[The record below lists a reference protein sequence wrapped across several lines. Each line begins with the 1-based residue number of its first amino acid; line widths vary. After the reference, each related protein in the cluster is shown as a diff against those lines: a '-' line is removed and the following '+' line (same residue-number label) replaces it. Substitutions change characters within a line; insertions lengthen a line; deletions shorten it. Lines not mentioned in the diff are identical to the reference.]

1 MTPSRI
7 LTLVCVATV
16 AGCSTASSPEQM
28 LPSAVEYE
36 ASSNVVKTALLS
48 TFNELGVTIDS
59 GDPGQGLVRT
69 QLKQFDPKES
79 VTPYMECGGDPAL
92 GPWTQSPGFV
102 GQYVLNVRVD
112 ESDDGKMSVLVRAS
126 MSGLAGSKRLDCA
139 STGSFERDVL
149 AKIDEHMKESSSN

>member
-59 GDPGQGLVRT
+59 GDPGKGLVRT
-69 QLKQFDPKES
+69 QLKQFDPKQS

-112 ESDDGKMSVLVRAS
+112 ESDDGKVSVLVRAS
-126 MSGLAGSKRLDCA
+126 MSGRAGSKRMDCA

-149 AKIDEHMKESSSN
+149 AKIDAHMKESSSS

>member
-1 MTPSRI
+1 MTPSRM
-7 LTLVCVATV
+7 LTLVSVAIV
-16 AGCSTASSPEQM
+16 AGFSVASAQEQE
-28 LPSAVEYE
+28 LPAAVDYE
-36 ASSNVVKTALLS
+36 ASSNDVKLALLS

-59 GDPGQGLVRT
+59 GDPGKGLVRT
-69 QLKQFDPKES
+69 QLKRFEPKES

-126 MSGLAGSKRLDCA
+126 MSGLAGSKRLNCA